1 MRLSQVARELS
12 SNARYS
18 SCEPAATQNGDIPH
32 LFGMEG
38 AIGVR
43 MGDAGPAAVE
53 RAGAGDELAFAEL
66 VEAYHHDMLRVAYV
80 VLADA
85 SLAEDAAQA
94 AWINAWRNLK
104 QLRDPNKVRAW
115 LLAITTNEARQLSRR
130 QRRSHDEMESVA
142 SASIADPALLDLA
155 RALARLSNNERRLLS
170 LKFVGG
176 LSSDEIGDALGVS
189 ANAVRHRLMRLLYRL
204 REELDR

>member
-1 MRLSQVARELS
+1 
-12 SNARYS
+12 
-18 SCEPAATQNGDIPH
+18 
-32 LFGMEG
+32 
-38 AIGVR
+38 

-176 LSSDEIGDALGVS
+176 LSSDEIGVALGVS
-189 ANAVRHRLMRLLYRL
+189 ANAVRHRLMRLLYC
-204 REELDR
+204 REWLP